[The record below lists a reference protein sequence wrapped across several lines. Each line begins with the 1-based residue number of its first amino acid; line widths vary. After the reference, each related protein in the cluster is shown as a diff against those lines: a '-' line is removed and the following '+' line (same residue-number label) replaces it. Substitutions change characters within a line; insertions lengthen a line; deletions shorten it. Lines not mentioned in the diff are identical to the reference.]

1 MRAQKIY
8 PNNGG
13 EGCQPPTPPPLVQ
26 RDKVDGICEKQSV

>member
-13 EGCQPPTPPPLVQ
+13 EGCQPPPPLVQ
-26 RDKVDGICEKQSV
+26 RDKVDGICEIQSV